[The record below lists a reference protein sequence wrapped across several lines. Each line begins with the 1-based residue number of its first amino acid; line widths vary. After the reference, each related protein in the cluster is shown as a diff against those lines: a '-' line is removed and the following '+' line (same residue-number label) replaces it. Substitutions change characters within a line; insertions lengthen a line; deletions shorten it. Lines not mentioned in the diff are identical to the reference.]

1 MDAHRSRSLGMA
13 TLVFIL
19 ISLTA
24 AVFHG
29 AAPVRA
35 EDATR
40 PTPIVIDEKTATVD
54 VKLYKDGGRTEL
66 LGNDAVTS
74 VSTLY
79 GTFSANF
86 LTGQAPTSSNYVAVY
101 KFPDTIDVGN
111 NDGGDFRDGP
121 GADAEKAGV
130 WKIEDNKVVFTFDKG
145 WLERN
150 PANIRVAA
158 NFSFQLKN
166 KDVGSGGNASVVF
179 PGTGETISIPV
190 KDGKVTG
197 TKAGV
202 FSQGSDGVAKVTWT
216 VTLTVESYA
225 TNVKLTDTLG
235 ENFEFANDSFMLDG
249 EKLNPQPKIDG
260 QTATLDSIGNLSH
273 GDHKITYETV
283 LKSGVSVSNGE
294 FIDKQEAS
302 RNTASWG
309 WDGADDPQKP
319 TATAFPSNFRYDMIG
334 KSSDRNSTPSDIT
347 WTVTL
352 NQGELKADM
361 SGYVFTDKLDDK
373 QMYAGNYTVYKGS
386 SGSTVLATG
395 ELDQSEKSFTYKF
408 SDNLEDKYIT
418 YRIVYH
424 TKMNETGSYD
434 TVRNSATIEHDGSVS
449 GAGKGEFTPQLV
461 DTPITKEL
469 VGRENAA
476 TTGEAKWKTRVA
488 LKAIVNAGNLD
499 KVTVKDTFQS
509 AWKQDIGVD
518 VNSIKIKIGETELV
532 RGDDWK
538 LTTNELKDGNNVVQ
552 KDGHKRNFNLDIN
565 INDKVKAALANEDYA
580 DITYTTT
587 SDALPGWYS
596 NFASVTVPGQNG
608 GWPYYTDSPM
618 YVVNKETTPA
628 VEKPE
633 AEAKVSWKEGFE
645 WSAVDGSEE
654 KGAWIVEWTVYANR
668 HKSDA
673 GEYYGAGKLYGKSL
687 NIVDSLPDGMSYVVN
702 SAKYTLVQNPYE
714 QHMGLGRG
722 GEAKEVVTGRTLADD
737 NVSRNGKTVTFSIP
751 TTELDKYAGYAKLTY
766 QTAVKRSEL
775 DTSTNEVKFTNSA
788 SAGSGDKKFDSG
800 NGTVIIKNNVIKKS
814 GEQVASSNRIKYTIH
829 VNESAVALKNGT
841 DFLELVDT
849 MDAKC
854 TLVPSTLKVYERLN
868 GDWVALSQ
876 KDYPSKMEQVPDKI
890 GTRTK
895 LTLNVPDEKYLKVEY
910 EVIPTGNP
918 GEEVPLSNTAE
929 LTGVTEGSAID
940 ENTWTIQSASASAGG
955 NGYGITMTK
964 YDAQQ
969 VGATLGGAEFTLYS
983 VNMDQVARVGIE
995 NARTRFETAKT
1006 DANGKI
1012 SFGTRDKAMSN
1023 GVLYQL
1029 VETDAPEGYAV
1040 ASPTWIML
1048 KGGVSDEDYQ
1058 TALAKAKTIAG
1069 GAEIIGDDKKDEIW
1083 VYDNR
1088 LKGSATIRAKKVL
1101 EGGTFK
1107 KGQFSFALKDA
1118 DGKVLQTVTNDAEG
1132 NVSFNVDYN
1141 KADTYT
1147 YTISEVEPEGA
1158 VDHVK
1163 DHIAYDTTPRKV
1175 TVKVTNGTDQLNAV
1189 VTYDEGSTTPPTFIN
1204 RYSTMLPEAGGA
1216 GLTMTYLAGASLLC
1230 FAATWMHA
1238 RRHRDLD
1245 RGDRHE

>member
-1 MDAHRSRSLGMA
+1 
-13 TLVFIL
+13 
-19 ISLTA
+19 
-24 AVFHG
+24 
-29 AAPVRA
+29 
-35 EDATR
+35 
-40 PTPIVIDEKTATVD
+40 
-54 VKLYKDGGRTEL
+54 
-66 LGNDAVTS
+66 
-74 VSTLY
+74 
-79 GTFSANF
+79 
-86 LTGQAPTSSNYVAVY
+86 
-101 KFPDTIDVGN
+101 
-111 NDGGDFRDGP
+111 
-121 GADAEKAGV
+121 
-130 WKIEDNKVVFTFDKG
+130 
-145 WLERN
+145 
-150 PANIRVAA
+150 
-158 NFSFQLKN
+158 
-166 KDVGSGGNASVVF
+166 
-179 PGTGETISIPV
+179 
-190 KDGKVTG
+190 
-197 TKAGV
+197 
-202 FSQGSDGVAKVTWT
+202 
-216 VTLTVESYA
+216 
-225 TNVKLTDTLG
+225 
-235 ENFEFANDSFMLDG
+235 MLDG

-800 NGTVIIKNNVIKKS
+800 NGTVIIKNDVIKKS

-1023 GVLYQL
+1023 CVLYQL

-1040 ASPTWIML
+1040 ASPMWIML

-1230 FAATWMHA
+1230 FAAAWMHA

>member
-1 MDAHRSRSLGMA
+1 M
-13 TLVFIL
+13 
-19 ISLTA
+19 
-24 AVFHG
+24 
-29 AAPVRA
+29 
-35 EDATR
+35 E
-40 PTPIVIDEKTATVD
+40 
-54 VKLYKDGGRTEL
+54 
-66 LGNDAVTS
+66 
-74 VSTLY
+74 
-79 GTFSANF
+79 
-86 LTGQAPTSSNYVAVY
+86 
-101 KFPDTIDVGN
+101 
-111 NDGGDFRDGP
+111 
-121 GADAEKAGV
+121 
-130 WKIEDNKVVFTFDKG
+130 
-145 WLERN
+145 
-150 PANIRVAA
+150 
-158 NFSFQLKN
+158 
-166 KDVGSGGNASVVF
+166 
-179 PGTGETISIPV
+179 
-190 KDGKVTG
+190 
-197 TKAGV
+197 
-202 FSQGSDGVAKVTWT
+202 
-216 VTLTVESYA
+216 
-225 TNVKLTDTLG
+225 
-235 ENFEFANDSFMLDG
+235 
-249 EKLNPQPKIDG
+249 
-260 QTATLDSIGNLSH
+260 
-273 GDHKITYETV
+273 V
-283 LKSGVSVSNGE
+283 LKE
-294 FIDKQEAS
+294 
-302 RNTASWG
+302 
-309 WDGADDPQKP
+309 
-319 TATAFPSNFRYDMIG
+319 
-334 KSSDRNSTPSDIT
+334 
-347 WTVTL
+347 
-352 NQGELKADM
+352 
-361 SGYVFTDKLDDK
+361 
-373 QMYAGNYTVYKGS
+373 
-386 SGSTVLATG
+386 G
-395 ELDQSEKSFTYKF
+395 ELDSSQSSFTYKF
-408 SDNLEDKYIT
+408 PTDLEDKYIT

-449 GAGKGEFTPQLV
+449 GTGKGEFTPQLV
-461 DTPITKEL
+461 GTPITKEL

-488 LKAIVNAGNLD
+488 LKAIVNAANLD

-633 AEAKVSWKEGFE
+633 AESKVTWNEDFD
-645 WSAVDGSEE
+645 WSAVDGSNE
-654 KGAWIVEWTVYANR
+654 KGAWVVDWTVYANR
-668 HKSDA
+668 QKTAA
-673 GEYYGAGKLYGKSL
+673 GDCYGAGKLGRIPL
-687 NIVDSLPDGMSYVVN
+687 NIIDIIPDGMSYVAG
-702 SAKYTLVQNPYE
+702 SAKYTIVQNPYDL
-714 QHMGLGRG
+714 HAGLGRG
-722 GEAKEVVTGRTLADD
+722 GEAKEVVTDQKLAAD
-737 NVSRNGKTVTFSIP
+737 NVSSNGNTVTFSIP
-751 TTELDKYAGYAKLTY
+751 TTDLGDYVGYAKLTY
-766 QTAVKRSEL
+766 KTAVKRGEL
-775 DTSTNEVKFTNSA
+775 DTSTNEVKFTNRA
-788 SAGSGDKKFDSG
+788 SAGSGVKKFDSG
-800 NGTVIIKNNVIKKS
+800 KGDVTIKNNVIKKS
-814 GEQVASSNRIKYTIH
+814 GEQVANSNCIKYTIF

-854 TLVPSTLKVYERLN
+854 TLVPSTLKVYERVN
-868 GDWVALSQ
+868 GGWVALSQ
-876 KDYPSKMEQVPDKI
+876 KDYSSKMEQVSDKT
-890 GTRTK
+890 GVRTK
-895 LTLNVPDEKYLKVEY
+895 LTLNVPDKKYLKVEY

-918 GEEVPLSNTAE
+918 GEGVSLSNTAE

-940 ENTWTIQSASASAGG
+940 EQKWKIQNASASAGG

-969 VGATLGGAEFTLYS
+969 VGATLEHAGFTLYS
-983 VNMDQVARVGIE
+983 VNMDQVATLGIE
-995 NARTRFETAKT
+995 NARTEFETVPT
-1006 DANGKI
+1006 DANGRI
-1012 SFGTRDKAMSN
+1012 SFGTENKAMADCM
-1023 GVLYQL
+1023 LYQL
-1029 VETDAPEGYAV
+1029 VETRAPVGYAKADPV
-1040 ASPTWIML
+1040 WIML
-1048 KGGVSDEDYQ
+1048 RGSASDEDYQ
-1058 TALAKAKTIAG
+1058 VALAKAKAIVG
-1069 GAEIIGDDKKDEIW
+1069 GAEIVGDDKKDEIW

-1088 LKGSATIRAKKVL
+1088 LKGFATIQAKKVL

-1107 KGQFSFALKDA
+1107 KGQFSFALKDS
-1118 DGKVLQTVTNDAEG
+1118 DGRVLQTVTNDAEG